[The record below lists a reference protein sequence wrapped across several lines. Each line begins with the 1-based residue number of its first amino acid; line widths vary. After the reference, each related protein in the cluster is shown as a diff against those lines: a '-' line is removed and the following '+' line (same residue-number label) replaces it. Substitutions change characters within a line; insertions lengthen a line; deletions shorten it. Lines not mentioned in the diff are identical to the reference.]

1 MTDIGSAR
9 YDAIK
14 LGDLLKL
21 YVEYDDG
28 SAKSELSNMLI
39 EGVDLVDALDYALLD
54 LEHDSKGYKKLERIF
69 KTQRKSFLEE
79 RENYHNLIENIKEL
93 VKGKEG
99 SFVEKI
105 KNILKV
111 AKQR

>member
-28 SAKSELSNMLI
+28 SAKSKLINMLI
-39 EGVDLVDALDYALLD
+39 DGVDLVDALDYTLLD
-54 LEHDSKGYKKLERIF
+54 LEHSSKEYEKLEKIF
-69 KTQRKSFLEE
+69 KIQRKAFLEE
-79 RENYHNLIENIKEL
+79 RESYKNLVENIEIL
-93 VKGKEG
+93 IRGKEG
-99 SFVEKI
+99 PFVEKI
-105 KNILKV
+105 KKIIEDG
-111 AKQR
+111 Q